1 MHFCQLKHLNYKK
14 TSISFITYVRLVTA
28 NQTELQKRYRQL
40 MAFALLSQ
48 IIKNPSKIG
57 HSPKRV
63 NFVMFVAKP
72 LTK

>member
-1 MHFCQLKHLNYKK
+1 MHFCQLKHLNYKI

-48 IIKNPSKIG
+48 IIKKSVKDR
-57 HSPKRV
+57 S
-63 NFVMFVAKP
+63 
-72 LTK
+72 LSQTC

>member
-48 IIKNPSKIG
+48 IIKKSVKDR
-57 HSPKRV
+57 S
-63 NFVMFVAKP
+63 
-72 LTK
+72 LSQTC

>member
-48 IIKNPSKIG
+48 IIKKSVKDR
-57 HSPKRV
+57 SLSQV
-63 NFVMFVAKP
+63 C
-72 LTK
+72 

>member
-14 TSISFITYVRLVTA
+14 TSISFITYGRLVTA

-48 IIKNPSKIG
+48 IIKKSVKDR
-57 HSPKRV
+57 S
-63 NFVMFVAKP
+63 
-72 LTK
+72 LSQTC

>member
-28 NQTELQKRYRQL
+28 NQTELQKRYREL

-48 IIKNPSKIG
+48 IIKKSVKDR
-57 HSPKRV
+57 SLSQV
-63 NFVMFVAKP
+63 C
-72 LTK
+72 

>member
-48 IIKNPSKIG
+48 IIKKI
-57 HSPKRV
+57 RQR
-63 NFVMFVAKP
+63 
-72 LTK
+72 

>member
-28 NQTELQKRYRQL
+28 NQTELQKRYREL

-48 IIKNPSKIG
+48 IIKKSVKDR
-57 HSPKRV
+57 S
-63 NFVMFVAKP
+63 
-72 LTK
+72 LSQTC